1 MDLSLPG
8 GAGAERG
15 HWAAWLEGAGLQR
28 EGRGGEGPLFLH
40 IWGLL
45 GPTWM
50 GRLSGLLSRGLA
62 GLGEGSPRTVP
73 SCWQDF

>member
-8 GAGAERG
+8 GAGADAGAACLARG
-15 HWAAWLEGAGLQR
+15 GWAAEGGA
-28 EGRGGEGPLFLH
+28 GGEGPLFLH